1 MKTRHRKQ
9 SAFSIRNPLRKPTLR
24 KTRGKARCGG
34 EKAQSRRR
42 RIMRIAGNDDNRSEY
57 QESATDQQEDTVGDA
72 MRRLLKAECATYR
85 RGIGGD

>member
-1 MKTRHRKQ
+1 
-9 SAFSIRNPLRKPTLR
+9 
-24 KTRGKARCGG
+24 
-34 EKAQSRRR
+34 
-42 RIMRIAGNDDNRSEY
+42 MRIAGNDDNRSEY